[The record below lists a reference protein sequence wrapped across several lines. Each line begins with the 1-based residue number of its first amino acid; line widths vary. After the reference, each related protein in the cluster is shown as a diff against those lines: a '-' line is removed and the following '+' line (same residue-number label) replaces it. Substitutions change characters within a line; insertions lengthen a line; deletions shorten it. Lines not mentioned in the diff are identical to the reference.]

1 MAIQTVEEQYPDAAG
16 AGSVEE
22 EFEFMDPW
30 AKSTD
35 WVGDYGFLGTPSVD
49 QTFEGRPSDL
59 WRTARLGQLGYRAA
73 MPQFQRAAM
82 SGFRPAFG
90 RYLLAGSNQPFSQF
104 LRGTSTGGGTSP
116 LASQTNLA
124 DQWAGAVAASR
135 RLGTDPSAMES
146 QMSPEAYGRELQ
158 YRGLLGSDNARA
170 NSIAMAMAGMG
181 VPDQTDSPF
190 GGGWSGG
197 YGGAARQ
204 RAIGNLY
211 DLHAARAAAAGTP
224 AGGFLNWINRRMTPA
239 T

>member
-22 EFEFMDPW
+22 EYEFMDPW
-30 AKSTD
+30 AGSNR
-35 WVGDYGFLGTPSVD
+35 WLGDYGFLGTPSVD
-49 QTFEGRPSDL
+49 ETFEGRPSDL

-90 RYLLAGSNQPFSQF
+90 RYLLAGSNQPFSKF

-116 LASQTNLA
+116 LASQANLA
-124 DQWAGAVAASR
+124 DQWAGAVRASAG
-135 RLGTDPSAMES
+135 LTQDPETLNLTN
-146 QMSPEAYGRELQ
+146 RDLQ
-158 YRGLLGSDNARA
+158 YRGLLESDNARA

-181 VPDQTDSPF
+181 GTGGGGPF

-211 DLHAARAAAAGTP
+211 DLYAARAAAAVTP
-224 AGGFLNWINRRMTPA
+224 AGGFLSWINQRMA
-239 T
+239 